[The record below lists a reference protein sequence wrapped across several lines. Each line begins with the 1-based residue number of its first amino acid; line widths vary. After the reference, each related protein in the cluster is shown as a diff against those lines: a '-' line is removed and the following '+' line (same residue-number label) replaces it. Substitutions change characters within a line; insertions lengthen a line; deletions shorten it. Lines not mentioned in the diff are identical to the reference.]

1 MSMMVDCSQRFQVE
15 ATTLNKLAMSSPT
28 EEIKRPFRIIIVG
41 GGIAGLSAA
50 IALRGPNRTITILEQ
65 SSFLRE
71 VGAAISLQPNAS
83 KILEQRWGVDATT
96 SPASCPRIVDR
107 GFRIYSTAA
116 GGQLVGEIPLTKGK
130 ADYGADRV
138 IYHRRDLHA
147 LLLHAATAGSRPHT
161 PAALRL
167 RARVVKCDA
176 EAGSV
181 TVLAGGDGSSD
192 GDGQRTTT
200 TTLTADLIV
209 AADGIHSALRAT
221 VLRADDDD
229 GAVAVPTG
237 LAAYRFTLPI
247 ARLRAACPAFAARID
262 PAAPYTSMVVGDD
275 RREGDVRRLVMGPCR
290 TDAGDRDKGEYAVVG
305 LVPDDDDDHHRSP
318 TKGEQEGEGRRLTTS
333 WNSEGSIEALKEA
346 YRDFPEWVTGIF
358 GAVEG
363 PVGLWQLRDLEPL
376 ARWRRGR
383 VVLVGDAAHAML
395 PTQGQG
401 ASQSVEDAEALGAVF
416 EDVEGWVDGEEVGR
430 RLDEMVACRYERATL
445 IQAYSRQAAR
455 PATNGKDGKVML

>member
-1 MSMMVDCSQRFQVE
+1 MELHESMMVNCSQRFQVE

-71 VGAAISLQPNAS
+71 VGAAISLQPNAT
-83 KILEQRWGVDATT
+83 KILEQRWGVGVDE
-96 SPASCPRIVDR
+96 PASCPRIVDR

-147 LLLHAATAGSRPHT
+147 LLLHAATATAAPTPARPHNT
-161 PAALRL
+161 PAALIRL
-167 RARVVKCDA
+167 RARVMKCDA

-181 TVLAGGDGSSD
+181 TVLAGGDGD
-192 GDGQRTTT
+192 GGDGQGTAATTT

-229 GAVAVPTG
+229 EGAVAVPTG

-262 PAAPYTSMVVGDD
+262 PAAPYTSMVVGDGD
-275 RREGDVRRLVMGPCR
+275 RQDDVRRLVMGPCR
-290 TDAGDRDKGEYAVVG
+290 TDAGDRDKG
-305 LVPDDDDDHHRSP
+305 D
-318 TKGEQEGEGRRLTTS
+318 
-333 WNSEGSIEALKEA
+333 
-346 YRDFPEWVTGIF
+346 
-358 GAVEG
+358 
-363 PVGLWQLRDLEPL
+363 
-376 ARWRRGR
+376 
-383 VVLVGDAAHAML
+383 
-395 PTQGQG
+395 
-401 ASQSVEDAEALGAVF
+401 
-416 EDVEGWVDGEEVGR
+416 
-430 RLDEMVACRYERATL
+430 
-445 IQAYSRQAAR
+445 RQAAR
-455 PATNGKDGKVML
+455 PTTNGKDGKVML